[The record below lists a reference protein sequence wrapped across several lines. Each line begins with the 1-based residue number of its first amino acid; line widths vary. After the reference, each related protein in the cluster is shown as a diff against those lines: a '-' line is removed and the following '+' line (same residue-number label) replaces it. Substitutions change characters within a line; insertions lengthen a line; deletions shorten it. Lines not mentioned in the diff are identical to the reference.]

1 MSEGFLWV
9 LVLHGIGFFMLG
21 WGVLRIWI
29 SITNTHADELDRL
42 RDANARLK
50 ALARLKAYR
59 EMYEGVK
66 GDE

>member
-1 MSEGFLWV
+1 MSEGFLW
-9 LVLHGIGFFMLG
+9 VLHGIGFFMLG
-21 WGVLRIWI
+21 WGVLGIWI